1 MTIMTMTVTMD
12 TNEKNQI
19 RILKDAG
26 LIKSLLIFLVSFL
39 ILQSFTQFSFSSPP
53 GPTITYKGL
62 ENGCKIFE
70 ITDKDRVINLQDG
83 KISKVVVS
91 GTNINP
97 SSTMPAVE
105 PQSVVGTT
113 STFVYPDPGA
123 DKVKI
128 KVCGLTREN
137 LSDFKL
143 TAFDKDGTMSNNVL
157 VVNLLVQIHPIREPL
172 DWQVTLP
179 FKKSTVC
186 DAAKDLVPIELVE
199 LRLTSTNPIIVD
211 KTPNLSGPI
220 FIDRISDEPLDCSAI
235 IRSTLQPSTPAVLG
249 IAGDPEGDFFLSVLE
264 ICIVD
269 SEDNVICPDNYST
282 SILLST
288 ELPIGGKIIPI
299 ESTSLLL
306 VGAQSTFWLIPLVL
320 FAAGIGMVLVKKR

>member
-1 MTIMTMTVTMD
+1 VNIKPVL
-12 TNEKNQI
+12 
-19 RILKDAG
+19 ILVVG
-26 LIKSLLIFLVSFL
+26 FL
-39 ILQSFTQFSFSSPP
+39 ILQTFTQFSFANPP

-70 ITDKDRVINLQDG
+70 ITDKDRTINLQDG

-91 GTNINP
+91 GNNINP
-97 SSTMPAVE
+97 SSVMPAVE

-128 KVCGLTREN
+128 KVCGLTRET

-186 DAAKDLVPIELVE
+186 DAAKDIVPIELVE
-199 LRLTSTNPIIVD
+199 LRLTSINPIIVD

-269 SEDNVICPDNYST
+269 LEDNVICPDNYST
-282 SILLST
+282 SILLSP
-288 ELPIGGKIIPI
+288 ELPIGGIIIPT
-299 ESTSLLL
+299 ESTALLL
-306 VGAQSTFWLIPLVL
+306 AGAQTSAVWMAPLL
-320 FAAGIGMVLVKKR
+320 AGIVGVATIYLKKKRN

>member
-1 MTIMTMTVTMD
+1 MVYITKPVL
-12 TNEKNQI
+12 
-19 RILKDAG
+19 ILLA
-26 LIKSLLIFLVSFL
+26 SFL
-39 ILQSFTQFSFSSPP
+39 ILQSFTQASFSNPP

-91 GTNINP
+91 GTNITP
-97 SSTMPAVE
+97 SSAMPAVG

-113 STFVYPDPGA
+113 TTFVYPDPGA

-128 KVCGLTREN
+128 KVCGLTGEN

-143 TAFDKDGTMSNNVL
+143 TAFDKDGVMSNNVL
-157 VVNLLVQIHPIREPL
+157 VVNLLVQFHPIIEPSFTA
-172 DWQVTLP
+172 TLP
-179 FKKSTVC
+179 FKKTTFC
-186 DAAKDLVPIELVE
+186 DSAKDLVPIELVE
-199 LRLTSTNPIIVD
+199 LTLTSVNPIKVD

-235 IRSTLQPSTPAVLG
+235 IKSTLQPTTPAVLG

-269 SEDNVICPDNYST
+269 SENNVSCPDNYST
-282 SILLST
+282 SILLSPPP
-288 ELPIGGKIIPI
+288 LPIGGKIIPI
-299 ESTSLLL
+299 ETTALLL
-306 VGAQSTFWLIPLVL
+306 AGAQTSAVWMAPLL
-320 FAAGIGMVLVKKR
+320 AGAAGVATILIKKKRN

>member
-1 MTIMTMTVTMD
+1 MTMTVTMD

-143 TAFDKDGTMSNNVL
+143 TAFDKDGIMSNNVL